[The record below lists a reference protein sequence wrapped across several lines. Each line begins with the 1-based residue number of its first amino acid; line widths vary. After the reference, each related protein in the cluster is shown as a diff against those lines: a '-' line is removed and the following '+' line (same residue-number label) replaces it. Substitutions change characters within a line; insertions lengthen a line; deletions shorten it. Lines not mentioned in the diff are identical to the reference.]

1 MRRHTLHGFI
11 AETVKDEAEAIYT
24 DELKSYLGIADDDTR
39 HETVNHSAEQW
50 VVGDVHTNSIEGV
63 WSLFKRSIVGSFHKM
78 SAKHMDRYLE
88 ELEWRFN
95 NRKNP
100 HIFMDTLRR
109 IVNTDH
115 LTFRALVK
123 GKAA

>member
-1 MRRHTLHGFI
+1 M
-11 AETVKDEAEAIYT
+11 
-24 DELKSYLGIADDDTR
+24 
-39 HETVNHSAEQW
+39 
-50 VVGDVHTNSIEGV
+50 HTNSIECV
-63 WSLFKRSIVGSFHKM
+63 WSLFKRSIVGAFHKI
-78 SAKHMDRYLE
+78 SRKHLDRYVE

-95 NRKNP
+95 NRENP